1 MTLFYN
7 YLLFL
12 WVWYRLKI
20 RVIVTIK
27 YDVVTIIYDTITILY
42 NVVTIKYELY
52 KLYICDPLEHASIT
66 SFHLST
72 IFYFKLFHFF
82 FLFHIKHIPLV
93 NSNTLAKK
101 RKQ

>member
-20 RVIVTIK
+20 QVIVTIK
-27 YDVVTIIYDTITILY
+27 YDVVTIIYDTITTLY

-52 KLYICDPLEHASIT
+52 IYVTHLNTPPSHHSIYPLFLTLNFSI
-66 SFHLST
+66 
-72 IFYFKLFHFF
+72 FF
-82 FLFHIKHIPLV
+82 FFST
-93 NSNTLAKK
+93 SNTFL
-101 RKQ
+101 